1 MSAKKL
7 SRAQLLAI
15 PHLAAGSSIR
25 ATADTIGVSERSIRR
40 WLKNPEFAA
49 ALREAEKEVWNATV
63 RKLRALGEKA
73 VNALGR
79 VLEDPGATPS
89 ARIQAARA
97 ILDGIAK
104 AEALSRLQDLEDR
117 VRALE
122 ERLRP

>member
-40 WLKNPEFAA
+40 WLRQPEFAA

-63 RKLRALGEKA
+63 RKLRALGERA
-73 VNALGR
+73 VRALGR

-104 AEALSRLQDLEDR
+104 AEALARLEELEDR

-122 ERLRP
+122 ERMK

>member
-7 SRAQLLAI
+7 SRTQLSAI
-15 PHLAAGSSIR
+15 PHLAAGNSIR

-40 WLKNPEFAA
+40 WLRQPEFAA

-73 VNALGR
+73 VNTLGR

-122 ERLRP
+122 ERLGS

>member
-15 PHLAAGSSIR
+15 PHLAAGNSIR

-40 WLKNPEFAA
+40 WLRQPEFAA

-73 VNALGR
+73 VNTLGR

>member
-1 MSAKKL
+1 LSAKKL

-15 PHLAAGSSIR
+15 PHLAAGNSIR

-40 WLKNPEFAA
+40 WLRQPEFAA

-73 VNALGR
+73 VNTLGR